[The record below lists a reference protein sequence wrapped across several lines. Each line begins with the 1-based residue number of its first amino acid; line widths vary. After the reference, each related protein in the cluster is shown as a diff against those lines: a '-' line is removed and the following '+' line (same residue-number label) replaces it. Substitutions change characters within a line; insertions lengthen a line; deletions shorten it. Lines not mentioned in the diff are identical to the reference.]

1 MRTISLRSAQVG
13 QKLKTE
19 NNKYLLGEKFSAA
32 DLTFASLASVLI
44 MPTQLN
50 QLYQFDKCP
59 IKVQKFATELR
70 NTTAGHHV
78 LRCYSQHRF
87 AQYDKKIQQVAI
99 TPLTSEYLSRKV
111 VFKVSERAF
120 WKSDEV
126 HRARIM
132 AC

>member
-1 MRTISLRSAQVG
+1 
-13 QKLKTE
+13 
-19 NNKYLLGEKFSAA
+19 
-32 DLTFASLASVLI
+32 